1 MTGSSGRRRRRAGSR
16 TAGRAE
22 VRRPRGTSRSPA
34 FDGGHTAVEIG
45 PKRGEVGCGGGWQR
59 PEHDEIR
66 AQPGQ
71 LRPDRRTQ
79 PTLDEVP
86 DDGVTDGSAHDDAH
100 PGRRVLPH
108 CRRVHDEGRTR
119 RTASAHCGSELV
131 RAAHSVDLG
140 KHTTPVVR
148 RRDECGP
155 CGAARRGS
163 PCLRACASAAG
174 TRASCC
180 DGGCSV
186 ETYAYSRGL
195 APIFTVDRHGGRMVL
210 GCCDAMLGGGR
221 VSRPEPWF
229 ATMHAHT
236 TSADAEPTSQRYAAG
251 PQGSNRH
258 AQACT
263 QVGPPARSDTPRG
276 RAEERSFLRLACGER
291 LVLHPKLLLASGA
304 GHEVLSRRLQR
315 HLGHAPSQLC
325 TACGQPCGC
334 GFTSGRRPEG
344 E

>member
-16 TAGRAE
+16 TAGRAG
-22 VRRPRGTSRSPA
+22 VRRPRDVSRSSA
-34 FDGGHTAVEIG
+34 FDGRHTPVEIVSE
-45 PKRGEVGCGGGWQR
+45 RGEVGCRGGRQR

-71 LRPDRRTQ
+71 LRPDRRAQ
-79 PTLDEVP
+79 PPLDAVP
-86 DDGVTDGSAHDDAH
+86 DDGVPDGPAHDDADS
-100 PGRRVLPH
+100 GRRVMPDSG
-108 CRRVHDEGRTR
+108 RMHDEGRTR
-119 RTASAHCGSELV
+119 RTSSAHCRSELV

-155 CGAARRGS
+155 CGAVRRGS

-210 GCCDAMLGGGR
+210 GCVAGLLCGG
-221 VSRPEPWF
+221 VISRREPCCTLPPE
-229 ATMHAHT
+229 HAR
-236 TSADAEPTSQRYAAG
+236 PV
-251 PQGSNRH
+251 P
-258 AQACT
+258 
-263 QVGPPARSDTPRG
+263 TPRRLPNG
-276 RAEERSFLRLACGER
+276 TRRAHEGQTGTRM
-291 LVLHPKLLLASGA
+291 LVHRRRTRREATRREDSPRREVSCALPV
-304 GHEVLSRRLQR
+304 ENVLSCPR
-315 HLGHAPSQLC
+315 SC
-325 TACGQPCGC
+325 C
-334 GFTSGRRPEG
+334 
-344 E
+344 